1 MFNWLGI
8 SLFECNSRKD
18 LRSCEMFK
26 VIRTRGIVTKETVVF
41 IGPDLGHARAITPAD
56 QRRRWIHPLS
66 VILLAP
72 SLVKQ
77 LAHLPSQKIASSRWR
92 VRSLPAI
99 MRLGTRLII
108 RVKRMKSRR
117 KKEGNQIYYLP
128 FDTDRRDEELSLKII
143 FNFCRK

>member
-26 VIRTRGIVTKETVVF
+26 VIWTRGIVTKETIVF

-56 QRRRWIHPLS
+56 QRRKWIHPLS
-66 VILLAP
+66 VILLAL

-77 LAHLPSQKIASSRWR
+77 LAHLPSKNCLFSMEGAISSYDN
-92 VRSLPAI
+92 AI
-99 MRLGTRLII
+99 RDQINNSCKANEI
-108 RVKRMKSRR
+108 E
-117 KKEGNQIYYLP
+117 KEIKGNQIYYLP
-128 FDTDRRDEELSLKII
+128 FDR
-143 FNFCRK
+143 